1 MLQWLGSVRE
11 SACERITFRTQVMTI
26 SLWRISGHGLST
38 DKNNGLTGTGTLASA
53 HPSGALTHLELKF
66 GPMLYI
72 PTGHVLLAFW
82 YGTPLVLPLADPFG
96 VSYAPIVV
104 PEVHHRATVIPRC
117 SRPIRRQ
124 APWLHSHTV
133 VGHQQGSQR
142 RIQFREAALI
152 G

>member
-1 MLQWLGSVRE
+1 MRANNLPYTSNDNLPLANLRTWALDRQEQWPP
-11 SACERITFRTQVMTI
+11 
-26 SLWRISGHGLST
+26 
-38 DKNNGLTGTGTLASA
+38 GTGTLASA

-142 RIQFREAALI
+142 RIQLREAALI